1 MISMHLS
8 FLAKGKPAP
17 AHFEIDSSHVARA
30 FLHVKTYLRS
40 TMTQSRLN
48 LLILHYHKD
57 RTDSLSLTESRTECL
72 QEFADCREGR
82 TDVFGKF
89 K

>member
-1 MISMHLS
+1 MYCLISIVTTLQKESSGS
-8 FLAKGKPAP
+8 FY
-17 AHFEIDSSHVARA
+17 D
-30 FLHVKTYLRS
+30 VKTYLRS

-48 LLILHYHKD
+48 HLLILHCHKD
-57 RTDSLSLTESRTECL
+57 RTDSLSLTECL
-72 QEFADCREGR
+72 QEFVDCRERR

>member
-8 FLAKGKPAP
+8 FLAP

-48 LLILHYHKD
+48 HLHCHKD
-57 RTDSLSLTESRTECL
+57 RTDSLSLTECL
-72 QEFADCREGR
+72 QEFVDCREGR

>member
-8 FLAKGKPAP
+8 FLAKG
-17 AHFEIDSSHVARA
+17 
-30 FLHVKTYLRS
+30 
-40 TMTQSRLN
+40 MTQSRN
-48 LLILHYHKD
+48 HLLILHCHKD
-57 RTDSLSLTESRTECL
+57 RTDSLSLTKCL
-72 QEFADCREGR
+72 QEFVDCRERR